1 MGFWENTG
9 KAMNSFSNAIE
20 KKQEELERKAKLQL
34 REKSE
39 GQLRN
44 IIRNAEIEG
53 KWRLQELA
61 QEELERRGY
70 Y

>member
-1 MGFWENTG
+1 MGFLENAG
-9 KAMNSFSNAIE
+9 KAMNSFSNAME
-20 KKQEELERKAKLQL
+20 KKQEELEKKAKLHL

-53 KWRLQELA
+53 KWRLKELA